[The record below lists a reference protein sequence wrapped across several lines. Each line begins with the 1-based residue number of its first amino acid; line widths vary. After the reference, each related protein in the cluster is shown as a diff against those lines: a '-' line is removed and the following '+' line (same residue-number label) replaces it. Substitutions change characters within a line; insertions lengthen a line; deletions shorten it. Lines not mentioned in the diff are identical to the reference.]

1 MAYSRQKASAC
12 PIPADPGVLSVY
24 IPLTTAEINVPV
36 YIPWDKVKL
45 VYAYAVYTGSDNI
58 STALDGGDWEIVLE
72 LDEAGG
78 TELMSATIA
87 SGAAVGDVS
96 EATFSSEVDCENLM
110 DSNIIMIES
119 DGHADSTVGAAMV
132 HMYFEHCS

>member
-1 MAYSRQKASAC
+1 
-12 PIPADPGVLSVY
+12 
-24 IPLTTAEINVPV
+24 
-36 YIPWDKVKL
+36 
-45 VYAYAVYTGSDNI
+45 
-58 STALDGGDWEIVLE
+58 
-72 LDEAGG
+72 
-78 TELMSATIA
+78 MSATIA